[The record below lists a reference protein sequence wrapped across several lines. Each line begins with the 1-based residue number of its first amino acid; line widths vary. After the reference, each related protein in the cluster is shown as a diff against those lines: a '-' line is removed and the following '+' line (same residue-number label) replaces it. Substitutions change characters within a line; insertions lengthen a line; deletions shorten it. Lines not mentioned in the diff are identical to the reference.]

1 MSVDADPRTATAIG
15 KVAAV
20 VEALASERRIA
31 DIAKATGLAGST
43 VHRILRELVD
53 LGWARD
59 DGERGYLLGARL
71 LSLAGQASNRNT
83 LSRIAHPILRD
94 LGART
99 GHTVHFAL
107 LSGDEAVYI
116 DKIEGRG
123 SYHMRSR
130 IGLAIPLHCTAIG
143 KAILSA
149 LSGEELRATLD
160 RTGTERRTEHTI
172 TDRAALVEHLAGVR
186 RARLRG
192 RRRGERAPHTLHRH
206 GRHRPPGAAARRHQ
220 PVGAGVRPRP
230 RSGRSAR
237 PARRR
242 RRRRGVAGDRRP
254 RRRRQL
260 IGAQSPV
267 NDGGRFSRNAA
278 VPSRMSFVE
287 NVPRNPSGLG
297 VEPRPRSRARAWH

>member
-1 MSVDADPRTATAIG
+1 MSVEQADPRTGTAIG

-20 VEALASERRIA
+20 VEALASERRLA

-83 LSRIAHPILRD
+83 LSRIAHPILRE

-149 LSGEELRATLD
+149 MRGEELRATLD

-172 TDRAALVEHLAGVR
+172 TDRAALIEHLAEI
-186 RARLRG
+186 
-192 RRRGERAPHTLHRH
+192 RRRGYSVDDEENELHTRCIGTAVIDHRGLPLGGISLSALAFDLDRERLDRLAPLVVDA
-206 GRHRPPGAAARRHQ
+206 GAAVSQA
-220 PVGAGVRPRP
+220 
-230 RSGRSAR
+230 
-237 PARRR
+237 
-242 RRRRGVAGDRRP
+242 
-254 RRRRQL
+254 
-260 IGAQSPV
+260 IG
-267 NDGGRFSRNAA
+267 
-278 VPSRMSFVE
+278 
-287 NVPRNPSGLG
+287 GLD
-297 VEPRPRSRARAWH
+297 A

>member
-1 MSVDADPRTATAIG
+1 MTTTAIS

-31 DIAKATGLAGST
+31 DIGKVTELPVST

-83 LSRIAHPILRD
+83 LLRIAHPILRD

-149 LSGEELRATLD
+149 MSKEARRATLD
-160 RTGTERRTEHTI
+160 RTGAARRTHRTI
-172 TDRAALVEHLAGVR
+172 TEPAALAEHLAGVR
-186 RARLRG
+186 KKGFAVDDEENELHTRCIGTAVIDHRGIPLGGISISALAFELDRDCVERL
-192 RRRGERAPHTLHRH
+192 APLVMAS
-206 GRHRPPGAAARRHQ
+206 GAAVSRA
-220 PVGAGVRPRP
+220 
-230 RSGRSAR
+230 
-237 PARRR
+237 
-242 RRRRGVAGDRRP
+242 
-254 RRRRQL
+254 
-260 IGAQSPV
+260 IGAV
-267 NDGGRFSRNAA
+267 DGG
-278 VPSRMSFVE
+278 
-287 NVPRNPSGLG
+287 
-297 VEPRPRSRARAWH
+297 

>member
-1 MSVDADPRTATAIG
+1 MTATAIS
-15 KVAAV
+15 KVTAV

-31 DIAKATGLAGST
+31 DIGRVTGLPGST

-59 DGERGYLLGARL
+59 DGERGYLLGARF

-94 LGART
+94 LGGHT

-130 IGLAIPLHCTAIG
+130 IGLAVPLHCTAIG
-143 KAILSA
+143 KAILAAMS
-149 LSGEELRATLD
+149 EKELRATLD

-172 TDRAALVEHLAGVR
+172 TDRAALVEHLAAIRKQGYAVDDEENELHTR
-186 RARLRG
+186 CIGTVVIDHRGLPLGGISLSALAFDLDRDRAG
-192 RRRGERAPHTLHRH
+192 RVAPLVV
-206 GRHRPPGAAARRHQ
+206 A
-220 PVGAGVRPRP
+220 AGVAV
-230 RSGRSAR
+230 SQA
-237 PARRR
+237 
-242 RRRRGVAGDRRP
+242 
-254 RRRRQL
+254 
-260 IGAQSPV
+260 IGGL
-267 NDGGRFSRNAA
+267 DGNG
-278 VPSRMSFVE
+278 
-287 NVPRNPSGLG
+287 G
-297 VEPRPRSRARAWH
+297 

>member
-1 MSVDADPRTATAIG
+1 MSVDEADLRTVTAIG

-31 DIAKATGLAGST
+31 DIAKSTGFAAST

-143 KAILSA
+143 KAILGA
-149 LSGEELRATLD
+149 MSGEELRATLD
-160 RTGTERRTEHTI
+160 RTGTDRRTEHTI
-172 TDRAALVEHLAGVR
+172 TERDALVDHLADV
-186 RARLRG
+186 
-192 RRRGERAPHTLHRH
+192 RRRGYSVDDEENELHTRCIGTVVIDHRGLPLGGISLSALAFDLARERIGRLAPLVVDA
-206 GRHRPPGAAARRHQ
+206 GAAVSQA
-220 PVGAGVRPRP
+220 
-230 RSGRSAR
+230 
-237 PARRR
+237 
-242 RRRRGVAGDRRP
+242 
-254 RRRRQL
+254 
-260 IGAQSPV
+260 IG
-267 NDGGRFSRNAA
+267 
-278 VPSRMSFVE
+278 
-287 NVPRNPSGLG
+287 GLD
-297 VEPRPRSRARAWH
+297 PTD

>member
-1 MSVDADPRTATAIG
+1 M
-15 KVAAV
+15 
-20 VEALASERRIA
+20 
-31 DIAKATGLAGST
+31 
-43 VHRILRELVD
+43 HRILRELVD

-143 KAILSA
+143 KAILAAMSD
-149 LSGEELRATLD
+149 EELRATLD

-172 TDRAALVEHLAGVR
+172 TDRAAAGRSTSPTCARAATPSTTRRTSSHTRCIGTVVIDHRGLPLGGISLSALAFDLDRERVE
-186 RARLRG
+186 
-192 RRRGERAPHTLHRH
+192 
-206 GRHRPPGAAARRHQ
+206 
-220 PVGAGVRPRP
+220 
-230 RSGRSAR
+230 SAR

-242 RRRRGVAGDRRP
+242 RRRRGVASDRRP
-254 RRRRQL
+254 RRLR
-260 IGAQSPV
+260 
-267 NDGGRFSRNAA
+267 
-278 VPSRMSFVE
+278 
-287 NVPRNPSGLG
+287 
-297 VEPRPRSRARAWH
+297 

>member
-1 MSVDADPRTATAIG
+1 MYDVRRGGGGVTATGEHVDSRTTTAIG

-143 KAILSA
+143 KAILS
-149 LSGEELRATLD
+149 SMSDEELRATLD

-172 TDRAALVEHLAGVR
+172 TDRAALVAHLAVVR
-186 RARLRG
+186 KRGYAVDDEENELHTRCIGTVVIDHRGLPLGGISLSALAFDLAR
-192 RRRGERAPHTLHRH
+192 ERVDRFASLVVAA
-206 GRHRPPGAAARRHQ
+206 GAAVSQA
-220 PVGAGVRPRP
+220 
-230 RSGRSAR
+230 
-237 PARRR
+237 
-242 RRRRGVAGDRRP
+242 
-254 RRRRQL
+254 
-260 IGAQSPV
+260 IGGLDS
-267 NDGGRFSRNAA
+267 
-278 VPSRMSFVE
+278 VE
-287 NVPRNPSGLG
+287 
-297 VEPRPRSRARAWH
+297 

>member
-1 MSVDADPRTATAIG
+1 MTATAIS

-31 DIAKATGLAGST
+31 DIGRVTGLPGST

-149 LSGEELRATLD
+149 MSDEELRATLD
-160 RTGTERRTEHTI
+160 RTGTDRRTDHTI
-172 TDRAALVEHLAGVR
+172 TDRAGLVEHLAAVR
-186 RARLRG
+186 TRGFAVDNEENELHTRCIGTAVIDHRRVPLGGISLSALAFDLDRDRVGRL
-192 RRRGERAPHTLHRH
+192 APLVVSA
-206 GRHRPPGAAARRHQ
+206 GAAVSRAI
-220 PVGAGVRPRP
+220 GGLDG
-230 RSGRSAR
+230 ST
-237 PARRR
+237 
-242 RRRRGVAGDRRP
+242 AGD
-254 RRRRQL
+254 
-260 IGAQSPV
+260 
-267 NDGGRFSRNAA
+267 
-278 VPSRMSFVE
+278 
-287 NVPRNPSGLG
+287 
-297 VEPRPRSRARAWH
+297 